1 MTTFIPTQRNLYD
14 LLEDFK
20 KKFSYNIPLYQRE
33 YRWETGSDKGCQPF
47 FDDIFKNIL
56 SDDELHF
63 FNSVVLIR
71 NHKSKNTQYDI
82 IDGQQRITSFMILN
96 IAFETLFNDFKS
108 YTSEKT
114 ITNKKEKERYKPTI
128 KVCVNDILK
137 GPKKLGGESK
147 IKGRSLKEVLNS
159 SFSRTKD
166 KESFFNTTKFLIT
179 NYYKLTWPCSEKDFF
194 EETFNSYLNETSKED
209 AKKTFEDFIN
219 KFIGKRL
226 SKEDKTSIITNA
238 LAIYIAQDFKN
249 DSFLNDYDNDPF
261 CKFFMNSIYLLTNTS
276 IKKIE
281 DLDKVNQNKLFNDLK
296 VIEKFFFR
304 VNVKNISLNYEI
316 SKHKQHKFLENYIF
330 FLEKIGEIYDD
341 WIEKKIFKVKKFSDE
356 DAFKKDANK
365 SIFTFFKNQYLEALK
380 KCFYI
385 QIIIDD
391 PKQDRA
397 LEAALSAFA
406 SINYAGEPLESWDI
420 IFSRIVGDL
429 GDKKSE
435 LFEKQIKECIE
446 PNKEALGFS
455 KFLSLKISKDEILK
469 FFFAFRNKKYQTNL
483 VSLYSDFVKTN
494 SSLVFCND
502 ILNFLKTIQEIDNGI
517 INLDKKSQ
525 YSSALNC
532 LGAQARKN
540 KTIYPLILHILDKS
554 TEYKDANETLIQLH
568 FNLLK
573 YMLVNGSKSFV
584 VDIEKIMQQDD
595 IENIKSSLTTTFA
608 VDDEKCKLQFQDLN
622 VNFYSGLPQFTK
634 DITILNEAKIRLST
648 LHNEIKGNLL
658 NSNYTIEHIIPQSYK
673 DKKYYNL
680 GNEKF
685 NRLKNSFAN
694 LTLLTDKDNSSAGN
708 KSLTGK
714 FEVFIISGL
723 EQNKKFIVNR
733 IKDYNKKNKIKI
745 DIDISKCIKQKK
757 GESIKIFDKSK
768 PPKDVTSEFN
778 TNYVPM
784 DYIFGTIDKDCT
796 KIENPSVFLKEKKEL
811 IFNFDKF
818 SQCHEFIND
827 NKQFTMHRKSIWEA
841 DTVSEELKITPIK

>member
-1 MTTFIPTQRNLYD
+1 M
-14 LLEDFK
+14 
-20 KKFSYNIPLYQRE
+20 
-33 YRWETGSDKGCQPF
+33 
-47 FDDIFKNIL
+47 
-56 SDDELHF
+56 
-63 FNSVVLIR
+63 
-71 NHKSKNTQYDI
+71 
-82 IDGQQRITSFMILN
+82 
-96 IAFETLFNDFKS
+96 
-108 YTSEKT
+108 
-114 ITNKKEKERYKPTI
+114 
-128 KVCVNDILK
+128 
-137 GPKKLGGESK
+137 
-147 IKGRSLKEVLNS
+147 
-159 SFSRTKD
+159 
-166 KESFFNTTKFLIT
+166 
-179 NYYKLTWPCSEKDFF
+179 
-194 EETFNSYLNETSKED
+194 
-209 AKKTFEDFIN
+209 
-219 KFIGKRL
+219 
-226 SKEDKTSIITNA
+226 
-238 LAIYIAQDFKN
+238 
-249 DSFLNDYDNDPF
+249 
-261 CKFFMNSIYLLTNTS
+261 
-276 IKKIE
+276 
-281 DLDKVNQNKLFNDLK
+281 
-296 VIEKFFFR
+296 
-304 VNVKNISLNYEI
+304 
-316 SKHKQHKFLENYIF
+316 
-330 FLEKIGEIYDD
+330 
-341 WIEKKIFKVKKFSDE
+341 
-356 DAFKKDANK
+356 
-365 SIFTFFKNQYLEALK
+365 
-380 KCFYI
+380 
-385 QIIIDD
+385 
-391 PKQDRA
+391 
-397 LEAALSAFA
+397 
-406 SINYAGEPLESWDI
+406 
-420 IFSRIVGDL
+420 
-429 GDKKSE
+429 
-435 LFEKQIKECIE
+435 FEKQIKECIE